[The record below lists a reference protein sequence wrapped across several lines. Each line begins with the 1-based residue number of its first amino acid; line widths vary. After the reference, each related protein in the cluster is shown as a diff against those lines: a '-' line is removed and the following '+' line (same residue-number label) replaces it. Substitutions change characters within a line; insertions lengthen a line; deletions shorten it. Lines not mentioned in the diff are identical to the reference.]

1 MHSLMNRLDVR
12 CEGTRRIQ
20 CNRRAWGSAVRVVGC
35 LPCAGPRKPV
45 RCTRGFCFDLRRVAV
60 GMQGSGLDPGSS
72 RRCESGVSGKGG
84 AGGGVGGRLGGMWRQ
99 GPEVCIPGSPAR
111 PLLTLPPLTCD
122 VVVRISSQ

>member
-45 RCTRGFCFDLRRVAV
+45 RYTRGFCFDLRRVVV

-72 RRCESGVSGKGG
+72 RRVSQAFPAKVGLG
-84 AGGGVGGRLGGMWRQ
+84 AEWGADWGACGGRAPRSAFLGALP
-99 GPEVCIPGSPAR
+99 GPSSPC
-111 PLLTLPPLTCD
+111 PH
-122 VVVRISSQ
+122 